1 MGQQNIEVARLPSS
15 NFMRNFDPVRV
26 PQGQLLVMGDSR
38 DNSNDSRYIGFIDVR
53 RVTGQA
59 KRVALS
65 HDTQNYYLP
74 RSDRWW
80 LPLHL

>member
-1 MGQQNIEVARLPSS
+1 MTMEGLWRWLAADNG
-15 NFMRNFDPVRV
+15 PVTV
-26 PQGQLLVMGDSR
+26 PPDHLLVMGDSR

-59 KRVALS
+59 TRVALS
-65 HDTQNYYLP
+65 HDTQNFYLP
-74 RSDRWW
+74 RSGRWW